1 MINMELKSFD
11 FGFRPATSS
20 AVSIADFGFKGKGI
34 WQGAWGVAHGVKG
47 KNKKR

>member
-1 MINMELKSFD
+1 MINLELKSFD
-11 FGFRPATSS
+11 FGFR
-20 AVSIADFGFKGKGI
+20 IADFGFKGKGI